1 MANWVKNIIVADEET
16 IAKLHKYMKSKDTE
30 NEFDFNNLIPEP
42 DINPDWHSWRCLNWG
57 NKWNACD
64 VEIEEERI
72 SFLTAWD
79 GVEHLMELL
88 SERTQTKFAYIFS
101 DEGIVSNSELAYLD
115 NGIIATKTD
124 GGEDGMG
131 ALFYI
136 YAWDK
141 TPENWLDALTDCR
154 MTGLF

>member
-42 DINPDWHSWRCLNWG
+42 DINPNWHSWRCLNWG
-57 NKWNACD
+57 NKWNAC
-64 VEIEEERI
+64 
-72 SFLTAWD
+72 
-79 GVEHLMELL
+79 
-88 SERTQTKFAYIFS
+88 S

-131 ALFYI
+131 ALFVSVKR
-136 YAWDK
+136 DS
-141 TPENWLDALTDCR
+141 D
-154 MTGLF
+154 